1 MGNRE
6 DGFEMV
12 SNSKHKQVLHCK
24 LLYKSSEIVERR
36 NTGLLLS
43 FILKTLFKIL
53 SDTSPNTVKITA
65 RKEFWDILFVL
76 YFLWL

>member
-1 MGNRE
+1 MGNRV

-12 SNSKHKQVLHCK
+12 SNSKHKQVLCGK
-24 LLYKSSEIVERR
+24 LLYKSSEIVKVR

-43 FILKTLFKIL
+43 FILKILFKIL
-53 SDTSPNTVKITA
+53 SDTSPNTIKITA

-76 YFLWL
+76 YFLCL